1 MVVISQRKKS
11 RARECLSFCSGS
23 AMSSGGEYFPLASF
37 CHPQR
42 TRKASAQGAEWLPL
56 RVVVPRRHEEE
67 WAEVSP
73 GTPSPL
79 LLSFCWPGLVTC
91 LCPSCKGAWESGRLA
106 FSVSYKGMWAVPE
119 RMKGQGKSVG
129 KAAQREGHRDLAGV
143 SILLALDVSCVSC
156 RGRR

>member
-23 AMSSGGEYFPLASF
+23 AMSSGCEYFPLASF

-67 WAEVSP
+67 RAKVSP

-79 LLSFCWPGLVTC
+79 LLSFHWPGLVSAYAPAAKEPGKVGDWHFLFLIKEC
-91 LCPSCKGAWESGRLA
+91 GLCQKG
-106 FSVSYKGMWAVPE
+106 
-119 RMKGQGKSVG
+119 
-129 KAAQREGHRDLAGV
+129 
-143 SILLALDVSCVSC
+143 
-156 RGRR
+156 